1 MSTLLEMAQFAYK
14 VGELS
19 AKDVLTWAAHLGK
32 TSSQVYAIYRKFG
45 KGYIY
50 TPSGRA
56 YVDSPQARHNLTIH
70 FERVVVVDVHGNI
83 IFRDTKSVGSL
94 NRAKNTRKDKRERD
108 MFSREM
114 EAHKALKMTRSLF
127 EEGVTNPSPK
137 RGGKANS
144 HEDIGKYVHA
154 HIRVSMEE
162 RSYRYGRQ
170 TIRI

>member
-50 TPSGRA
+50 TPNGRA
-56 YVDSPQARHNLTIH
+56 YIDSPQTRHNLTIH
-70 FERVVVVDVHGNI
+70 FERVVVVDALGNI
-83 IFRDTKSVGSL
+83 IFRDMKSVGYL
-94 NRAKNTRKDKRERD
+94 NKAKNARKDKRERD
-108 MFSREM
+108 MLSREM
-114 EAHKALKMTRSLF
+114 EAHKAWKKTRALF
-127 EEGVTNPSPK
+127 EDGITNPSPK
-137 RGGKANS
+137 RQGKANS
-144 HEDIGKYVHA
+144 HEDIGKYVNA

-162 RSYRYGRQ
+162 RSSRYGRQ